1 MDDTALSG
9 DSQVGGRGAREGEL
23 GSGVPQALLGLEGW
37 GMLDFRVRRPSTAGG
52 VRGGGGWKRE
62 GREGWCARD
71 SSLCWGRRDPS
82 LPSLVPAGQSWG
94 GDAQGGLLTF
104 LSDLLEVTEQ
114 TWNTPR
120 N

>member
-1 MDDTALSG
+1 MG
-9 DSQVGGRGAREGEL
+9 
-23 GSGVPQALLGLEGW
+23 
-37 GMLDFRVRRPSTAGG
+37 
-52 VRGGGGWKRE
+52 
-62 GREGWCARD
+62 ARD
-71 SSLCWGRRDPS
+71 SSLCWRLLDCS
-82 LPSLVPAGQSWG
+82 LLSLVPAGQSWG